1 MQPILLCSDLDRTLL
16 PNGKEE
22 ESPMARPL
30 LREIAKE
37 DWLKLAYVS
46 GRSQNLMTEAV
57 QTYALPWPD
66 FAITDVGTMIFE
78 PKHNRVW
85 HKWHDALRSDW
96 PFGSMEDARAFGEVL
111 ARHFPLRPQEEE
123 KQSLYK
129 LSFYTRPQRDE
140 SMLAQLAAFLQEKDI
155 LANLIF
161 SVDTQTQE
169 GLLDILPRKANK
181 LFAIRFLMESI
192 GFTKANTVF
201 AGDSGNDLEVLA
213 SDIPSVLVANA
224 TPDVKAEAIALA
236 KRHGTLATLYI
247 AKGGFFGM
255 NGHYAAGVLEGLCH
269 FHPEVRDCIA
279 RLLA

>member
-46 GRSQNLMTEAV
+46 GRSQNLMAEAV

-78 PKHNRVW
+78 PKRNCVW
-85 HKWHDALRSDW
+85 HKWHEALRSDW
-96 PFGSMEDARAFGEVL
+96 PFGSMEDARAFGEAL
-111 ARHFPLRPQEEE
+111 ARHFPLRAQEEE

-140 SMLAQLAAFLQEKDI
+140 SMLAQLAAFLQEKGI
-155 LANLIF
+155 FANIIF

-169 GLLDILPRKANK
+169 GLLDILPKKANK

-224 TPDVKAEAIALA
+224 TLEVKEEAIALA

-255 NGHYAAGVLEGLCH
+255 NGHYAAGVLEGLCYL
-269 FHPEVRDCIA
+269 HPEVRDYMA